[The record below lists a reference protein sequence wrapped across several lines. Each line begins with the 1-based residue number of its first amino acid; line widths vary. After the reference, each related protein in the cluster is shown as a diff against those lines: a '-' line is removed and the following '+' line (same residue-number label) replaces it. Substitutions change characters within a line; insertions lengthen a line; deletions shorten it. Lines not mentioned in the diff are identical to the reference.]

1 MNPPVRSVLA
11 LSTLLLF
18 GASATAF
25 AAPSSPDIPTKIVR
39 FNRADLATAGGAHA
53 LYERISA
60 AARIVCRSTTP
71 RAAVRAC
78 RERAID
84 EAVRAVDSPLLSSI
98 HGSAA
103 DRIEEV
109 VRR

>member
-18 GASATAF
+18 GASAPAL
-25 AAPSSPDIPTKIVR
+25 AAPRSGDVPTKIVR
-39 FNRADLATAGGAHA
+39 FNRADLATADGAHS

-60 AARIVCRSTTP
+60 AARIVCRGATP
-71 RAAVRAC
+71 LAAVRAC

-84 EAVRAVDSPLLSSI
+84 DAVRAVDSPLLSSI
-98 HGSAA
+98 HGSAV